1 MATFRMNRTGE
12 DVKRELIDIIR
23 HLKDPRV
30 NSSILTIIK
39 TELSND
45 LSHCKVYVSSI
56 EGLERAKEACKGLN
70 SASGFVR
77 REINNR
83 LKMRRTPDFHFV
95 PDNSTEY
102 SADIARILNG
112 LDIQHEDDEA
122 PDEEETDENEN

>member
-1 MATFRMNRTGE
+1 MAGFRINRTGE

-23 HLKDPRV
+23 YLKDPRV

-45 LSHCKVYVSSI
+45 MSHCKVYVSSY
-56 EGLERAKEACKGLN
+56 EGMEKAKEACKGLN
-70 SASGFVR
+70 NAAGFIR
-77 REINNR
+77 REINSR
-83 LKMRRTPDFHFV
+83 LKMRRTPEFHFI

-112 LDIQHEDDEA
+112 LSIDHEGQ
-122 PDEEETDENEN
+122 EETEENED

>member
-1 MATFRMNRTGE
+1 MSAP
-12 DVKRELIDIIR
+12 L
-23 HLKDPRV
+23 
-30 NSSILTIIK
+30 
-39 TELSND
+39 
-45 LSHCKVYVSSI
+45 
-56 EGLERAKEACKGLN
+56 RAWKGLN

-122 PDEEETDENEN
+122 LDEEETDENEN

>member
-1 MATFRMNRTGE
+1 M
-12 DVKRELIDIIR
+12 
-23 HLKDPRV
+23 
-30 NSSILTIIK
+30 SS
-39 TELSND
+39 
-45 LSHCKVYVSSI
+45 
-56 EGLERAKEACKGLN
+56 
-70 SASGFVR
+70 
-77 REINNR
+77 EINNR

>member
-56 EGLERAKEACKGLN
+56 EGLERAKEACKG
-70 SASGFVR
+70 
-77 REINNR
+77 
-83 LKMRRTPDFHFV
+83 
-95 PDNSTEY
+95 
-102 SADIARILNG
+102 
-112 LDIQHEDDEA
+112 
-122 PDEEETDENEN
+122 